1 MKLVI
6 LAVTILLAACANVH
20 AQDVSFDNYIDGFKQ
35 KARSKGISD
44 STINTSFDDVYLL
57 GQIIELDKK
66 QPERKLT
73 KEEYLAKVIN
83 QARINQARKLFADNK
98 ELLTELGE
106 KYGVDPQFIVA
117 LWGLETGFGKNQGN
131 YDVVEV
137 LATLAYEGRRRDFF
151 ESELLSAL
159 LILDEGHISHSKFKG
174 SWAGAM
180 GQCQFMPSSYL
191 AYGADGDGDGKID
204 IWKNK
209 KDVFASIANY
219 LSTVGWG
226 SDEATK
232 TKALMHW
239 NRSTYFVASVF
250 MLAGEIEH
258 EM

>member
-1 MKLVI
+1 MKFCFIFLS
-6 LAVTILLAACANVH
+6 ILLATCTNVH
-20 AQDVSFDNYIDGFKQ
+20 AQDVSFDNYIEAFKQ

-44 STINTSFDDVYLL
+44 STINTAFDDLYLL
-57 GQIIELDKK
+57 NSIIELDKK
-66 QPERKLT
+66 QPEKKLT

-83 QARINQARKLFADNK
+83 QTRINQARKLFADNR
-98 ELLTELGE
+98 ELLTEIGE
-106 KYGVDPQFIVA
+106 KYGVDPEFIVA

-137 LATLAYEGRRRDFF
+137 LTTLAYEGRRREFF
-151 ESELLSAL
+151 ESELLAAL
-159 LILDEGHISHSKFKG
+159 IILEEGHISHSRFKG

-209 KDVFASIANY
+209 KDVFSSIANY

-226 SDEATK
+226 SDQETK

-250 MLAGEIEH
+250 MLAGEIEN